1 MEDHKILKNKILES
15 ALALIFIVISIGT
28 FVFSRDFPPTA
39 DPIQSNAFPRLL
51 ATLLIIFCA
60 VLIARNIIY
69 IKSNLNVL
77 RSSFNM
83 PNINLFLNFKDILF
97 TLILLILYTQ
107 FVRSLG
113 FILTSIILMFL
124 TMIIYGER
132 RLKILFVYN
141 FIFVFAIYFIF
152 GELARVPLP
161 TGILEN
167 LIF

>member
-1 MEDHKILKNKILES
+1 M
-15 ALALIFIVISIGT
+15 T
-28 FVFSRDFPPTA
+28 
-39 DPIQSNAFPRLL
+39 
-51 ATLLIIFCA
+51 
-60 VLIARNIIY
+60 
-69 IKSNLNVL
+69 
-77 RSSFNM
+77 
-83 PNINLFLNFKDILF
+83 NINLFLNFKDIIF

-107 FVRSLG
+107 FANSLG